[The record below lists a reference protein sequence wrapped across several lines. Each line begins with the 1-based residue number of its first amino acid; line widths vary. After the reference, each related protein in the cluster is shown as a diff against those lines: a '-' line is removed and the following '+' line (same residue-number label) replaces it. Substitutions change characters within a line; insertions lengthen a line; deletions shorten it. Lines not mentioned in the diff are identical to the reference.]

1 MQGASSNSITIQFL
15 LQSTYDCT
23 SNVSIICVIQ
33 DGQPHSS
40 ELREKLPHAQQLL
53 RGPHALLSRIRDRTH
68 PYQYDEDDEDDEDN
82 DVRVIEIHK
91 YTENNSTWWDFTKQ
105 QGYADDILV
114 TRQLI
119 QDDIYPDRYPQSI
132 QKIHNFFEYEWQK
145 SVWRICNIVFV
156 CIKGGDHANNY
167 AKKEAKDFVGKIAL
181 AGHDAQ
187 IANYSPN
194 LGWIVMIAH
203 PEA

>member
-1 MQGASSNSITIQFL
+1 MSI
-15 LQSTYDCT
+15 
-23 SNVSIICVIQ
+23 VCVIQ

-105 QGYADDILV
+105 QGYAELHRV

-119 QDDIYPDRYPQSI
+119 QDDDIYPDILSQSI

-145 SVWRICNIVFV
+145 SVWQSCNIVFV
-156 CIKGGDHANNY
+156 CIKGGDHANNF
-167 AKKEAKDFVGKIAL
+167 AKKEANDFVDLIKATGHAAKIM
-181 AGHDAQ
+181 Q
-187 IANYSPN
+187 KSQN
-194 LGWIVMIAH
+194 LGWITQITQR
-203 PEA
+203 PENFDTVQYTY